1 MQIFEKDNKHYRKD
15 NLKRNKI
22 NDNVIKNLYKL
33 RNFANHYFK
42 SRFEISFR
50 SLKNYFHYFKN

>member
-1 MQIFEKDNKHYRKD
+1 MQIFKKNNKCYRKD

-22 NDNVIKNLYKL
+22 SDNVIKSFYEL
-33 RNFANHYFK
+33 RNFINHYFE

-50 SLKNYFHYFKN
+50 FLKNHFHYFKN